1 MLSCS
6 IGPLRHRFPLAPPG
20 RVGGRKGFCSRAIP
34 GPGLSQNPA
43 LCGSPP
49 TKCSSA
55 LALYWCEGCIPL
67 GGRCCASILPPPRT
81 PALDKEAPA
90 VPCPHCRR
98 SRAGSFRRQ
107 RPGSRWNRQPRL
119 CRLHSAVRLRRVY
132 LYLPAIPPHL
142 RRGEPRRKCSGR
154 AGAAV
159 PAAGAENVG
168 RRFRRIVAA
177 KTDSLVGTQSRL
189 RFCPSSTAPVGAV
202 FPGLRPRALGPCR
215 PGPRRPSVPTY
226 CRSLPAAGSLGS
238 PVRCTVQARHSSRA
252 DATDRL
258 RGHAPLASLVPR
270 HWWFVDSGPGAR
282 CQVLHIFNDIT
293 RSTDQAQRLQTTNAN
308 YLPTP
313 WRRCG

>member
-6 IGPLRHRFPLAPPG
+6 VGSLRHRFSLAPPG

-90 VPCPHCRR
+90 EPCPHCRR

-142 RRGEPRRKCSGR
+142 RRGGPRRKCSGR

-168 RRFRRIVAA
+168 QRFRRIVAA

-189 RFCPSSTAPVGAV
+189 RFCPSSTAPVGTV
-202 FPGLRPRALGPCR
+202 FPGLRPRALFLRFSVVTGPVGPDPGGRLCPHTAGLCRR
-215 PGPRRPSVPTY
+215 PGAWGLPSVVP
-226 CRSLPAAGSLGS
+226 SKPAI
-238 PVRCTVQARHSSRA
+238 PY
-252 DATDRL
+252 
-258 RGHAPLASLVPR
+258 
-270 HWWFVDSGPGAR
+270 
-282 CQVLHIFNDIT
+282 
-293 RSTDQAQRLQTTNAN
+293 AQMLQTASGATLHSLCSFRAIGG
-308 YLPTP
+308 L
-313 WRRCG
+313 

>member
-6 IGPLRHRFPLAPPG
+6 VGSLRNRFPFAQPG

-34 GPGLSQNPA
+34 GPGPSQNPA

-55 LALYWCEGCIPL
+55 LALYWCEGGIPL
-67 GGRCCASILPPPRT
+67 GRSVLREYPATSTHFRFGQRSCPRPLRSRGQLP
-81 PALDKEAPA
+81 
-90 VPCPHCRR
+90 CRR

-107 RPGSRWNRQPRL
+107 RPGSRQSRQPRL

-168 RRFRRIVAA
+168 QRFRRIVAA

-189 RFCPSSTAPVGAV
+189 RFYPSSTAPVGTV
-202 FPGLRPRALGPCR
+202 FPGLRPRALSLRFSVVTGRAGPDPGGRLCPHTAGLCRR
-215 PGPRRPSVPTY
+215 PGAWGLPSVVP
-226 CRSLPAAGSLGS
+226 SK
-238 PVRCTVQARHSSRA
+238 PVI
-252 DATDRL
+252 
-258 RGHAPLASLVPR
+258 P
-270 HWWFVDSGPGAR
+270 
-282 CQVLHIFNDIT
+282 N
-293 RSTDQAQRLQTTNAN
+293 AQMLQTASGATLHSLRSFRAIGG
-308 YLPTP
+308 L
-313 WRRCG
+313 